1 MSSTYEL
8 LEFATPDLSIVI
20 PTRDDEARIGHTID
34 AIAGYLGQRSLH
46 AEVIVV
52 DDGST
57 DRTGAIVEARQ
68 PDFVDLRLLRCERR
82 SGKGRAVRLGMLV
95 ARGRL
100 RLVMDVDDATDIREL
115 EQVHDTAMSHA
126 TRPDVVIASAA
137 PAAGPVAGDASAPGV
152 LDRLNT
158 SLVRRTVLPGIANAR
173 HAFEIFTSE
182 AADAIFS
189 RTRLNGRGFDIEVL
203 AIART
208 LGFHILEVPV
218 PGQHPR
224 HHRARPAA
232 HLTTIVD
239 VARVR
244 RSLRRTQRGL
254 RQDADA
260 RDGLRVG

>member
-1 MSSTYEL
+1 MSSTYEM

-20 PTRDDEARIGHTID
+20 PTRDDEDRIGPTLD
-34 AIAGYLGQRSLH
+34 AIADYLGQRSLH

-57 DRTGAIVEARQ
+57 DHTGAIVEARQ
-68 PDFVDLRLLRCERR
+68 PDFVDLRLLRCERKG
-82 SGKGRAVRLGMLV
+82 GKGRAVRLGMLV

-100 RLVMDVDDATDIREL
+100 RLVMDVDDQTDIREL

-126 TRPDVVIASAA
+126 TRPDVVLAS
-137 PAAGPVAGDASAPGV
+137 SAPITDAVERDAPNRGV

-158 SLVRRTVLPGIANAR
+158 SLVQRTVLPGIADAR
-173 HAFEIFTSE
+173 HAFEIFTAQ

-189 RTRLNGRGFDIEVL
+189 RTRLNGWGFDIEVL
-203 AIART
+203 AIARA

-218 PGQHPR
+218 FGHPPR
-224 HHRARPAA
+224 PYRAGPAA
-232 HLTTIVD
+232 YLTTVVD